1 MLRIVAGKYGIVTGI
16 AAVALGG
23 NALGR
28 AFINPKFVSWL
39 ARNSEI
45 PTSAIPAAISNLTA
59 IARNDKDEDLAE
71 IAAQLKKQEI
81 AKRISR

>member
-1 MLRIVAGKYGIVTGI
+1 
-16 AAVALGG
+16 
-23 NALGR
+23 
-28 AFINPKFVSWL
+28 VSWL

-71 IAAQLKKQEI
+71 IAAQLKKEEI